1 MLIPIGHDQ
10 QTVRRLPWVSLVII
24 GLNILVFLLSYGV
37 ARRVEEEGVRHLR
50 QAIEYWQEHPYL
62 EFPEALVALA
72 VPPGERNKF
81 RTMVEALRGA
91 GVDVDAEKREEEQ
104 LRLNQMARAVLEAHQ
119 QHPYLSFGL
128 VPAHIRVL
136 GFLTSMFMHGGWLH
150 LLSNMFIL
158 FLAGPPVEDAYGR
171 PGFAALYL
179 VSGVV
184 ASLAHIARFPDS
196 ESALIGASGALA
208 GVMGAFLVR
217 CGQTKIRFFYWWF
230 LRGGTFDAPAWLI
243 LPLWLLQQI
252 FYGTLTKGE
261 GGVAYWAHV
270 GGFVFGVLAAG
281 VVKWFKLEE
290 RYVHP
295 KIEAEITLQQHPAL
309 VEGLELLA
317 RGEVEP
323 ARASLARA
331 IAAEPANPDAHLAM
345 WQSYLQGE
353 EPLHGVDEMVKV
365 IEIELK
371 KGELGLALDH
381 WRELVAH
388 TGLGGP
394 APLRFRLASQLAEAG
409 RVEATEV
416 FRHLAEDAEAGLLA
430 DKARRRLGLPETPAA
445 TGGVAQAPP
454 PTEGW
459 GGATGAEAKPVPT
472 EAPVPPPEEPPPVT
486 PGSLWV
492 ETSSLERL
500 EEAGVV
506 LRDAAGVSEVL
517 LYSLVDA
524 VAVGGI
530 AGGAKPYLVVDL
542 VVGFATERRRV
553 FRIPSTTMDP
563 RQVLGWFDARPLE
576 AFQEVVRRIVE
587 ASAATLLPGPE
598 AIAKLRMFDS
608 LAEFEAE
615 VYGIERP

>member
-24 GLNILVFLLSYGV
+24 GLNVAIFLASHGA
-37 ARRVEEEGVRHLR
+37 ARSVEEEGARSLR

-62 EFPEALVALA
+62 QLPESLVALA

-81 RTMVEALRGA
+81 RTLAAAMRGA
-91 GVDVDAEKREEEQ
+91 GVEVDAEERAEEQ
-104 LRLNQMARAVLEAHQ
+104 RRLDEMARAILEVRQ
-119 QHPYLSFGL
+119 RHPYLSFGL
-128 VPAHIRVL
+128 VPADMRASA
-136 GFLTSMFMHGGWLH
+136 FLTSMFLHGGWLH

-171 PGFAALYL
+171 PGFTALYL
-179 VSGVV
+179 VSGVA

-217 CGQTKIRFFYWWF
+217 CGRAKIRFFYWWF
-230 LRGGTFDAPAWLI
+230 LRGGTFDAPAWLM
-243 LPLWLLQQI
+243 LPLWLLQQV
-252 FYGTLTKGE
+252 FYGTLTGE
-261 GGVAYWAHV
+261 HGGVAYWAHV
-270 GGFVFGVLAAG
+270 GGFVCGALAAV
-281 VVKWFKLEE
+281 VVKLGKLEE

-295 KIEAEITLQQHPAL
+295 KIEAEITLQQHPDL

-317 RGEVEP
+317 RDEVEG

-331 IAAEPANPDAHLAM
+331 IAAEPANPDAHLGM
-345 WQSYLQGE
+345 WQSYLQVGE
-353 EPLHGVDEMVKV
+353 AAQGASWMVKV

-394 APLRFRLASQLAEAG
+394 APLRFRLASQLADAG
-409 RVEATEV
+409 RAEAAEV
-416 FRHLAEDAEAGLLA
+416 FRHLAEDAEAGLLGE
-430 DKARRRLGLPETPAA
+430 KARRRLGLPETPAA
-445 TGGVAQAPP
+445 AAGAEQLPPASEVRAAAAEPAAVAAEVPVAPP
-454 PTEGW
+454 
-459 GGATGAEAKPVPT
+459 GGAPQPVPQR
-472 EAPVPPPEEPPPVT
+472 
-486 PGSLWV
+486 SLWV

-506 LRDAAGVSEVL
+506 LRDAGGGSDLL

-524 VAVGGI
+524 VAVAGIKGGT
-530 AGGAKPYLVVDL
+530 KPYLVVDL
-542 VVGFATERRRV
+542 VVGFATDRRRV
-553 FRIPSTTMDP
+553 FRILSTRMDP
-563 RQVLGWFDARPLE
+563 RQVLGWFDASPMG

-587 ASAATLLPGPE
+587 TSGATLLPGPE
-598 AIAKLRMFDS
+598 AITKIPIFAS
-608 LAEFEAE
+608 LEEFEAE
-615 VYGIERP
+615 VYGLDGR